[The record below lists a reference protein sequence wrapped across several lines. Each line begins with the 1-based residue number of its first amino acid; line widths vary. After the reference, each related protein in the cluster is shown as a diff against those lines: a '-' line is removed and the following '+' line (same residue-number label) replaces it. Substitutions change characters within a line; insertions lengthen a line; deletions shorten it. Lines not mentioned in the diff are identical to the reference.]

1 MEEKIIPV
9 RADQTT
15 PQTPWT
21 ISRVAQN
28 FKNYICQLPSFWVE
42 AEIVEYNYRP
52 GTNIAFIVLRD
63 LKEKTSIQ
71 AYAFSSTLDKTSQNI
86 QTSAKIVALVKPNF
100 WQNRGTLTLEIKEIK
115 VDGIGEILLKIE
127 QLRKQLEKE
136 GLFNPDRKKP
146 LPFIPKKIGLICGRQ
161 AKAKHDVLENTF
173 LRWNANFK
181 IREVAVQGQK
191 CVTEVLQALEELQQD
206 KDIQV
211 IVIARGGGSVE
222 DLLPFSDEKLVR
234 TVAQCEI
241 PIVSAIGHETDCPL
255 LDFVADYRASTPT
268 DAAMKIVPSFAEEK
282 ELIEKA
288 NTTLCTRIQMIMSK
302 EKQLFENLANR
313 PCLINPKNII
323 EKQEI
328 LIDQHIYALRTQAQK
343 CIQLQT
349 QKIMSLDAKIQALS
363 PKSTMQRGY
372 SITTDSQGVIIKS
385 LKQVNEN
392 QDINLHFYDGHTK
405 AQIKK

>member
-136 GLFNPDRKKP
+136 GLFDSDRKKS

-173 LRWNANFK
+173 LRWNANFE

>member
-136 GLFNPDRKKP
+136 GLFDSDRKKP

-173 LRWNANFK
+173 LRWNANFE

-392 QDINLHFYDGHTK
+392 QNINLHFYDGHTK
-405 AQIKK
+405 AQIRK

>member
-1 MEEKIIPV
+1 M
-9 RADQTT
+9 
-15 PQTPWT
+15 
-21 ISRVAQN
+21 
-28 FKNYICQLPSFWVE
+28 
-42 AEIVEYNYRP
+42 
-52 GTNIAFIVLRD
+52 RD

-173 LRWNANFK
+173 LRWNANFE

-241 PIVSAIGHETDCPL
+241 PIVSAIGHETDL
-255 LDFVADYRASTPT
+255 S
-268 DAAMKIVPSFAEEK
+268 
-282 ELIEKA
+282 LI
-288 NTTLCTRIQMIMSK
+288 
-302 EKQLFENLANR
+302 
-313 PCLINPKNII
+313 
-323 EKQEI
+323 
-328 LIDQHIYALRTQAQK
+328 HI
-343 CIQLQT
+343 
-349 QKIMSLDAKIQALS
+349 
-363 PKSTMQRGY
+363 
-372 SITTDSQGVIIKS
+372 
-385 LKQVNEN
+385 
-392 QDINLHFYDGHTK
+392 
-405 AQIKK
+405 

>member
-136 GLFNPDRKKP
+136 GLFDPDRKKP

-173 LRWNANFK
+173 LRWNANFE

>member
-136 GLFNPDRKKP
+136 GLFDSDRKKP

-173 LRWNANFK
+173 LRWNANFE

-405 AQIKK
+405 AQIRK

>member
-173 LRWNANFK
+173 LRWNANFE

-268 DAAMKIVPSFAEEK
+268 DAAMKIVPSFTEEK

>member
-136 GLFNPDRKKP
+136 GLFDSDRKKP

-173 LRWNANFK
+173 LRWNANFE

-268 DAAMKIVPSFAEEK
+268 DAAMKIVPSFTEEK

-288 NTTLCTRIQMIMSK
+288 NTTLCTRIQMVMSK

-372 SITTDSQGVIIKS
+372 SITTDTQGMIIKS

-392 QDINLHFYDGHTK
+392 QNINLHFYDGYAK
-405 AQIKK
+405 AQIRK

>member
-136 GLFNPDRKKP
+136 GLFDSDRKKS

-173 LRWNANFK
+173 LRWNANFE

-268 DAAMKIVPSFAEEK
+268 DAAMNIVPSFAEEK

>member
-136 GLFNPDRKKP
+136 GLFDSDRKKP

-173 LRWNANFK
+173 LRWNANFE

>member
-1 MEEKIIPV
+1 
-9 RADQTT
+9 
-15 PQTPWT
+15 
-21 ISRVAQN
+21 
-28 FKNYICQLPSFWVE
+28 
-42 AEIVEYNYRP
+42 
-52 GTNIAFIVLRD
+52 
-63 LKEKTSIQ
+63 
-71 AYAFSSTLDKTSQNI
+71 
-86 QTSAKIVALVKPNF
+86 
-100 WQNRGTLTLEIKEIK
+100 
-115 VDGIGEILLKIE
+115 
-127 QLRKQLEKE
+127 
-136 GLFNPDRKKP
+136 
-146 LPFIPKKIGLICGRQ
+146 
-161 AKAKHDVLENTF
+161 
-173 LRWNANFK
+173 
-181 IREVAVQGQK
+181 
-191 CVTEVLQALEELQQD
+191 
-206 KDIQV
+206 
-211 IVIARGGGSVE
+211 
-222 DLLPFSDEKLVR
+222 
-234 TVAQCEI
+234 
-241 PIVSAIGHETDCPL
+241 
-255 LDFVADYRASTPT
+255 
-268 DAAMKIVPSFAEEK
+268 MKIVPSFAEEK

-372 SITTDSQGVIIKS
+372 SITTDTQGMIIKS

>member
-127 QLRKQLEKE
+127 QLRKRLEKE
-136 GLFNPDRKKP
+136 GLFDSDRKKS

-173 LRWNANFK
+173 LRWNANFE